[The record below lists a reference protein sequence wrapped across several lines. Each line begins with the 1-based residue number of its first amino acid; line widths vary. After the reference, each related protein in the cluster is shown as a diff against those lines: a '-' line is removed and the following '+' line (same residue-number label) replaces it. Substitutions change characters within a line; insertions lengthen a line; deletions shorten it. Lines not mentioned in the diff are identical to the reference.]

1 MFRLPSLKNFITGIQ
16 QIILRFPM
24 VVLVAAINL
33 ATVIYLIELPE
44 VFTSVDWATPILLT
58 CFLAVPLFISTHLV
72 AERRQWT
79 TPTKVAALAGVLALL
94 VVYYFW
100 VGFEL
105 VQRDYYRFGMFFVC
119 AHLLVSFAPFIGYYQ
134 TNGFWHYNKALLAQ
148 LFGATLYAGT
158 LFVGIIIAI
167 ETARFLFGSFTHSL
181 LGSLEMYIFFITFLL
196 LHPLFFLYGLPD
208 RLDTLEVHK
217 TYPLGVKVFTQY
229 LLLPLVVA
237 YLLIL
242 YVYSAKILV
251 QWQLPEGGVAYL
263 VMAFSVAGVLALLLV
278 YPLRENSDERWIR
291 LFTNRFYLALFPLIV
306 LLFIAIY
313 RRIHDYG
320 ITENR
325 YLVAALAIWLAG
337 ISVYFLVSK
346 KEDIRWIPV
355 SLFAFSFLMA
365 IGPWSI
371 FSVSR
376 RDQLQRFSTLLRET
390 KLLDDRGIFSG
401 EGTVS
406 KEEYDQL
413 ISGVRFFR
421 DRRESQALRPFFSA
435 LPPGDDHIALAQS
448 MEKQIQKIS
457 RKEGDSGTLANETL
471 SYHLNT
477 SENEVSVNI
486 GGFDVL
492 STVEIYGN
500 QSHDYDQW
508 KIKSTQY
515 GARLTVLNGTNE
527 VVTWDIGDRL
537 SQLHKQY
544 EASYYE
550 VAPASL
556 TFNATNVRL
565 ILTSISKNGTTFSY
579 KGFLL
584 RKNR

>member
-1 MFRLPSLKNFITGIQ
+1 
-16 QIILRFPM
+16 M
-24 VVLVAAINL
+24 VVLAAAINL

-44 VFTSVDWATPILLT
+44 VLTSVDWAIPMLFT
-58 CFLAVPLFISTHLV
+58 CFLAVPLFISAHLV

-94 VVYYFW
+94 VLYFFS

-134 TNGFWHYNKALLAQ
+134 TNGFWHYNKTLLAQ

-158 LFVGIIIAI
+158 LFVGIIIAV
-167 ETARFLFGSFTHSL
+167 ETVRFLFGSFAQTL
-181 LGSLEMYIFFITFLL
+181 VGSLEMYIFVIIFLF
-196 LHPLFFLYGLPD
+196 LHPLFFLYGIPD
-208 RLDTLEVHK
+208 RLDTFQAQT
-217 TYPLGVKVFTQY
+217 TYPRGVKVFTQY
-229 LLLPLVVA
+229 VLLPLVVV

-242 YVYSAKILV
+242 YVYSGKILV

-278 YPLRENSDERWIR
+278 YPLRESTEERWIR
-291 LFTNRFYLALFPLIV
+291 LFTKSFYLALFPLIV

-325 YLVAALAIWLAG
+325 YLVAALAIWLAA
-337 ISVYFLVSK
+337 ISMYFLVSK
-346 KEDIRWIPV
+346 REDIRWIPV
-355 SLFAFSFLMA
+355 SLFVFGFLMA

-376 RDQLQRFSTLLRET
+376 RDQLQRFSALLRENT
-390 KLLDDRGIFSG
+390 LLDDSGMFSG
-401 EGTVS
+401 KGAVS
-406 KEEYDQL
+406 EEEYDQL
-413 ISGVRFFR
+413 ISGIRFFR
-421 DRRESQALRPFFSA
+421 DRRESNALRSFFST
-435 LPPGDDHIALAQS
+435 LPPDSDNFTLAQS
-448 MEKQIQKIS
+448 MEKQIQKINQ
-457 RKEGDSGTLANETL
+457 KEGNSVTASNETL
-471 SYHLNT
+471 SYYLNT
-477 SENEVSVNI
+477 TGNEISVNI
-486 GGFDVL
+486 EGFGIL

-500 QSHDYDQW
+500 QSYEYDKW
-508 KIKSTQY
+508 KIKSTNY
-515 GARLTVLNGTNE
+515 GALLRVLNGTNE
-527 VVTWDIGDRL
+527 VTTWDIGARL
-537 SQLHKQY
+537 SQLYDQY

-550 VAPASL
+550 VGPASL
-556 TFNATNVRL
+556 TFNAPGVRLVLTNV
-565 ILTSISKNGTTFSY
+565 SKNGTTYSY
-579 KGFLL
+579 KGFFL